1 MKLYNM
7 NKAFHRY
14 IYLNVTTHTFPINRA
29 VARVKRA
36 PVQYFFGVP
45 SLILLYSINIRLCIL
60 NQLNCP
66 SIRLLKTYL
75 YLITSSP

>member
-1 MKLYNM
+1 MKLYKM

-36 PVQYFFGVP
+36 PVQYFFGVL
-45 SLILLYSINIRLCIL
+45 SLI
-60 NQLNCP
+60 
-66 SIRLLKTYL
+66 T
-75 YLITSSP
+75 